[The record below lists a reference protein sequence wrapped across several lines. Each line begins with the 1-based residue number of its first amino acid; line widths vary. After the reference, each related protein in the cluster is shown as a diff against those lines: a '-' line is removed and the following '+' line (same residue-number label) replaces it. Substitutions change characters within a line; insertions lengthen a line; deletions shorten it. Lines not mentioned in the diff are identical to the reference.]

1 MLHTPSLPDVLR
13 AALDPEPAHAP
24 APASGDRLAAVLAP
38 LVETPEPSLI
48 FTVRSAALSRHAG
61 EISFPGGLVDEGE
74 TPADA
79 ARREAF
85 EEIGLDPAA
94 ARIVGSLPPVH
105 TYVSAILVVP
115 FVGLLERE
123 PALVP
128 AEAEI
133 QEILRAPVSLLDS
146 VERPMAL
153 PRAGGGTWE
162 GWAYPVNGH
171 TIWGA
176 TGFML
181 HSFLEILRKEAPWVL
196 T

>member
-1 MLHTPSLPDVLR
+1 MLHTPSLRDVLR
-13 AALDPEPAHAP
+13 DALDPAPAHAT
-24 APASGDRLAAVLAP
+24 APGDRLAAVLAP

-74 TPADA
+74 APADA

-105 TYVSAILVVP
+105 TYVSAVLVVP
-115 FVGLLERE
+115 FVGLLERQ

-146 VERPMAL
+146 VERTMTL
-153 PRAGGGTWE
+153 PRTGGGSWE
-162 GWAYPVNGH
+162 GWAYPVDGH

-196 T
+196 S